1 MDIKKVKT
9 FDWVYISALLVI
21 VIAGV
26 FMPKTGKLAMVDV
39 AIDGII
45 LWGIFIYLILKIKKN
60 KGGLKKNIYLYLVS
74 LVLGFFSL
82 LNTKNFVFDLVLGPQ
97 EIKLYDISIE
107 NRQSFRGIIGL
118 HYYIRGTDENGDR
131 HIIEISGSD
140 YNFMRGN
147 TVDTMVLTYY
157 ENTDRLYELGGQNG
171 E

>member
-1 MDIKKVKT
+1 MDIKKIKT

-45 LWGIFIYLILKIKKN
+45 LWGIFVYLVLKIKKL
-60 KGGLKKNIYLYLVS
+60 KGGIRKNIYLYVVS
-74 LVLGFFSL
+74 LVLFLFSL
-82 LNTKNFVFDLVLGPQ
+82 WNTKNLVLDLVSGPKQ
-97 EIKLYDISIE
+97 IQLHDIVIE
-107 NRQSFRGIIGL
+107 NRQSYRGLIGL
-118 HYYIRGTDENGDR
+118 HYYLRGTDENGDR

-140 YNFMRGN
+140 YNFMKGN

-157 ENTDRLYELGGQNG
+157 ENTDRLYELGEQYM
-171 E
+171 

>member
-9 FDWVYISALLVI
+9 FDLVYISALLVI

-45 LWGIFIYLILKIKKN
+45 LWGIFVYLVLKIKKL
-60 KGGLKKNIYLYLVS
+60 KGCIRKNIYLYVVS
-74 LVLGFFSL
+74 LVLVLFSL
-82 LNTKNFVFDLVLGPQ
+82 WNTKNLVFDLVLGPQ
-97 EIKLYDISIE
+97 EIKLYNIGIE
-107 NRQSFRGIIGL
+107 NRQSYIGIIGL
-118 HYYIRGTDENGDR
+118 HYYLRGTDENGDR

-140 YNFMRGN
+140 YNFMKGN

-157 ENTDRLYELGGQNG
+157 ENTDRLYELGEQYM
-171 E
+171 